1 MSPSIPSSAP
11 TDASLA
17 GRVVLVTG
25 AGGGLGGALCRQAA
39 AAGASLILMGRR
51 VRPLEKLYDEIVATG
66 AAEPAIYPMDLEAAG
81 PADFAELATNIERE
95 FGRLDGIVHTAAHF
109 TGLTAHAQV
118 PPEEWLR
125 SVQVNLNAPVALS
138 LACLGLL
145 RQSPDAALLWVLDDA
160 ARVGRAHWGA
170 YGVSKIALAGVVS
183 QWADEL
189 ENSRV
194 RVHGLIPTPMRTRL
208 RARAYFAENPAAVAT
223 PDGVATRCVELL
235 SAAGLTWRGKL
246 RDLNAEM

>member
-1 MSPSIPSSAP
+1 MSTPTITSAS
-11 TDASLA
+11 AGSSLA

-25 AGGGLGGALCRQAA
+25 AGGGLGAELCRQAA
-39 AAGASLILMGRR
+39 AAGAILILLGRR
-51 VRPLEKLYDEIVATG
+51 VRPLEKLYDEIVALG
-66 AAEPAIYPMDLEAAG
+66 AAEPAIYPLDLEGAG
-81 PADFAELATNIERE
+81 PGDFAELAANIERE

-125 SVQVNLNAPVALS
+125 SIQVNLNAPVALS

-160 ARVGRAHWGA
+160 ERVGRAHWGA
-170 YGVSKIALAGVVS
+170 YGVSKIALAGVIS

-194 RVHGLIPTPMRTRL
+194 RVHGLVPRPMRTKL
-208 RARAYFAENPAAVAT
+208 RARAYFAENPASIETPTAVAS
-223 PDGVATRCVELL
+223 RCIELL
-235 SAAGLTWRGKL
+235 SAAGLPWRGKL
-246 RDLNAEM
+246 RDLNSES

>member
-1 MSPSIPSSAP
+1 MSLSIPVSAT
-11 TDASLA
+11 TDASLS

-25 AGGGLGGALCRQAA
+25 AGGGLGGELSRQAA
-39 AAGASLILMGRR
+39 AAGANLILMGRR
-51 VRPLEKLYDEIVATG
+51 VRPLEKLYDEIVASG
-66 AAEPAIYPMDLEAAG
+66 AAEPAIYPMDLEGAG
-81 PADFAELATNIERE
+81 PADFAELAANIERE
-95 FGRLDGIVHTAAHF
+95 FGRLDGIVHAAAHF

-125 SVQVNLNAPVALS
+125 SIQVNLNAPVALS
-138 LACLGLL
+138 LACLSLL

-189 ENSRV
+189 ENTSI

-208 RARAYFAENPAAVAT
+208 RARAYFAENPAGVAMPAAVA
-223 PDGVATRCVELL
+223 ARCVDVLA
-235 SAAGLTWRGKL
+235 AAGMAWRGKV
-246 RDLNAEM
+246 RDLNAEV